1 MAFLQIRSGPRAG
14 ERVSLTKEKVVIGRH
29 PACDIVLDTSAVS
42 RQHAT
47 IVLETDTY
55 FLEDLSSRNGTTLNG
70 VRVDAKKRLEDGDEV
85 QICEQSLIFTTGT
98 TPSEEAYVIG
108 SETSNPDDFIDSAID
123 GSRIM
128 SQVDVP
134 AVASEA
140 AMALNTE
147 AKLRAVINLNKALG
161 GSVSLE
167 EVLPKLLDGIF
178 EMFPKADRGF
188 VLLRDMK
195 SKRLILRS
203 KKLRSVPEPGPI
215 RLSVSLLQQVVLTK
229 RGILSAD
236 AASDSQFGANNESM
250 IDCRIRSLL
259 CVPLVRSDDVVTG
272 VIHVDTLDLRD
283 SFDAK
288 DLEVLAGIAGMASRV
303 VEQARTYEERIGQE
317 QVNRDLDLAKRVQQG
332 LLPSKPPDVTGYQ
345 LFDFYEPAREIGGDF
360 FDYIPLSGGRL
371 AIVLADVSGKGVSA
385 ALVMMA
391 LSKDVRYCLASEED
405 LSTAVA
411 RINESF
417 CKGGWDDRFATAI
430 FLVLDPIAHKAKL
443 VSAGHMPAYVRTPD
457 GRLETHGDDT
467 AGTPLGV
474 VSQAVYESIDIAL
487 PAGSVVVLYTDGIS
501 EAMDQDQRPYG
512 MERLE
517 KMCLAPADS
526 AEETGRRILKDV
538 ERYTAGQIR
547 SDDICL
553 VCLGR
558 T

>member
-332 LLPSKPPDVTGYQ
+332 LLPSKPP
-345 LFDFYEPAREIGGDF
+345 
-360 FDYIPLSGGRL
+360 LSL
-371 AIVLADVSGKGVSA
+371 IH
-385 ALVMMA
+385 
-391 LSKDVRYCLASEED
+391 
-405 LSTAVA
+405 
-411 RINESF
+411 I
-417 CKGGWDDRFATAI
+417 
-430 FLVLDPIAHKAKL
+430 
-443 VSAGHMPAYVRTPD
+443 
-457 GRLETHGDDT
+457 
-467 AGTPLGV
+467 
-474 VSQAVYESIDIAL
+474 
-487 PAGSVVVLYTDGIS
+487 
-501 EAMDQDQRPYG
+501 
-512 MERLE
+512 
-517 KMCLAPADS
+517 
-526 AEETGRRILKDV
+526 
-538 ERYTAGQIR
+538 
-547 SDDICL
+547 
-553 VCLGR
+553 
-558 T
+558 

>member
-1 MAFLQIRSGPRAG
+1 MKTWLLTLHGRRIPTRLPSGVDTFLQLKGFRFRVRAG
-14 ERVSLTKEKVVIGRH
+14 LVSHKMPYNH
-29 PACDIVLDTSAVS
+29 P
-42 RQHAT
+42 
-47 IVLETDTY
+47 
-55 FLEDLSSRNGTTLNG
+55 TT
-70 VRVDAKKRLEDGDEV
+70 
-85 QICEQSLIFTTGT
+85 
-98 TPSEEAYVIG
+98 
-108 SETSNPDDFIDSAID
+108 
-123 GSRIM
+123 
-128 SQVDVP
+128 
-134 AVASEA
+134 
-140 AMALNTE
+140 
-147 AKLRAVINLNKALG
+147 
-161 GSVSLE
+161 
-167 EVLPKLLDGIF
+167 
-178 EMFPKADRGF
+178 
-188 VLLRDMK
+188 
-195 SKRLILRS
+195 
-203 KKLRSVPEPGPI
+203 
-215 RLSVSLLQQVVLTK
+215 
-229 RGILSAD
+229 
-236 AASDSQFGANNESM
+236 
-250 IDCRIRSLL
+250 
-259 CVPLVRSDDVVTG
+259 
-272 VIHVDTLDLRD
+272 DTLDLRD

-474 VSQAVYESIDIAL
+474 VSQADQTDVIAANL
-487 PAGSVVVLYTDGIS
+487 SSSVSLNIFENAS
-501 EAMDQDQRPYG
+501 P
-512 MERLE
+512 
-517 KMCLAPADS
+517 CL
-526 AEETGRRILKDV
+526 
-538 ERYTAGQIR
+538 
-547 SDDICL
+547 
-553 VCLGR
+553 LGR
-558 T
+558 ICRGQTHFLKPLHAVGTLILVHRLADAVGIEHNH